1 MTAIELSH
9 VSKIY
14 RRYGGRHFATL
25 KSALLQ
31 RSILRDLQPSE
42 TFPALSDVSFT
53 VPRGS
58 TYGVIGA
65 NGSGK
70 STALKLV
77 AGITK
82 PTSGTVRV
90 TGRISALIELGAGFH
105 PEISGRE
112 NVFINGIMLGLTKRE
127 IQQRF
132 DQIVDFAELTEF
144 IDAPVKTYSSGMYM
158 RLGFAV
164 AIHVD
169 PDVLLVDEVLAV
181 GDEGFT
187 HKCLDKFAEFRR
199 RGKTILL
206 VTHSLNLVERFC
218 DEALWLDGGC
228 ARTHGDPKRV
238 VGAYLTAVEHTED
251 AQLAATTARAVEEA
265 SRDRQDGQGA
275 RDGDDRREGRERRD
289 GLERRDGEDGQESGP
304 ADRPADPTSNMF
316 QATEGRWGSREV
328 EITEVAFLDA
338 SGQPSFVLHS
348 GDPMAIRV
356 KVHAQ
361 QPTDDFV
368 FGIGLF
374 NADGVCCYGTNTF
387 LEEMN
392 PERLSGD
399 AEAIFAVD
407 RLDLVEG
414 TYKLDVAVHK
424 RDGYPYDYHRLLYT
438 FRVKSRTHDV
448 GIYRPAHRWSFSPN
462 VEFKAGR
469 DDR

>member
-1 MTAIELSH
+1 MTTAIELVD

-14 RRYGGRHFATL
+14 RRYGGRQFATL

-42 TFPALSDVSFT
+42 TFPALRNVSFK
-53 VPRGS
+53 VAKGS
-58 TYGVIGA
+58 TFGVMGR

-82 PTSGTVRV
+82 PTSGTVHV
-90 TGRISALIELGAGFH
+90 DGRISALIELGAGFH

-112 NVFINGIMLGLTKRE
+112 NVFINGIMLGLSKRE
-127 IQQRF
+127 IQARF
-132 DQIVDFAELTEF
+132 DEIVDFAELREF

-164 AIHVD
+164 AINVD

-187 HKCLDKFAEFRR
+187 HKCLDKFGEFRR

-206 VTHSLNLVERFC
+206 VTHSLNLIERFC
-218 DEALWLDGGC
+218 DDAVWLDAGEKR
-228 ARTHGDPKRV
+228 AEGDPKRV
-238 VGAYLTAVEHTED
+238 IGAYLTAVEETEE
-251 AQLAATTARAVEEA
+251 QLLAATTARAVQEA
-265 SRDRQDGQGA
+265 
-275 RDGDDRREGRERRD
+275 
-289 GLERRDGEDGQESGP
+289 
-304 ADRPADPTSNMF
+304 ADPPTDAEPVAAPDATDNMF

-328 EITEVAFLDA
+328 EIVQVVFLDNDQ
-338 SGQPSFVLHS
+338 QPSFVFHT
-348 GDPMAIRV
+348 GDAMSIRLTV
-356 KVHAQ
+356 RAANPV
-361 QPTDDFV
+361 DDFV

-374 NADGVCCYGTNTF
+374 NADGVCCYGTNTY

-392 PERLSGD
+392 PQHLAGD
-399 AEAIFAVD
+399 ADVTFAID
-407 RLDLVEG
+407 GLDLVEG

-424 RDGYPYDYHRLLYT
+424 RDGFPYDYHRLLYT
-438 FRVKSRTHDV
+438 FRVKSRTQDV
-448 GIYRPAHRWSFSPN
+448 GIYRPRHRWSF
-462 VEFKAGR
+462 AG
-469 DDR
+469 DVSFGGTNKI

>member
-1 MTAIELSH
+1 MNAIELTR
-9 VSKIY
+9 VSKVY
-14 RRYGGRHFATL
+14 RRYSGRQFATL

-42 TFPALSDVSFT
+42 TFPALTDVSFT
-53 VPRGS
+53 VPKGS
-58 TYGVIGA
+58 TYGVIGR

-90 TGRISALIELGAGFH
+90 DGRISALIELGAGFH

-127 IQQRF
+127 IQRRF
-132 DQIVDFAELTEF
+132 DEIVEFAELTEF

-218 DEALWLDGGC
+218 DEALWLDSGH
-228 ARTHGDPKRV
+228 AKAHGDPKRV
-238 VGAYLTAVEHTED
+238 VGAYLTAVEQTEE
-251 AQLAATTARAVEEA
+251 QLLADTTARAVEEA
-265 SRDRQDGQGA
+265 G
-275 RDGDDRREGRERRD
+275 RDGREGREGLD
-289 GLERRDGEDGQESGP
+289 GTAP
-304 ADRPADPTSNMF
+304 TDPTSNMF
-316 QATEGRWGSREV
+316 RATEGRWGSREI
-328 EITEVAFLDA
+328 EITDVALRDHT
-338 SGQPSFVLHS
+338 GQPTFVFHS
-348 GDPMAIRV
+348 GDSVSIRL
-356 KVHAQ
+356 KLRAQ
-361 QPTDDFV
+361 HPTDDFV

-374 NADGVCCYGTNTF
+374 NAEGVCCYGTNTF

-392 PERLSGD
+392 PERLTGE
-399 AEAIFAVD
+399 AEVTFSIES
-407 RLDLVEG
+407 LDLVEG

-438 FRVKSRTHDV
+438 FRVKSRTQDV
-448 GIYRPAHRWSFSPN
+448 GIYRPRHRWSFSPN
-462 VEFKAGR
+462 VMFKSQR
-469 DDR
+469 